1 VGTRGQKEM
10 CGMTFQNVVY
20 IRHKVAN
27 YRKWKAVFDAHGPAR
42 TAQGC
47 QGTHVFRRAD
57 NPKELVIML
66 SWSDLGK
73 ARQFLVSD
81 DLREMLAETPLCDG
95 VPDVVLLE
103 ELDQVCRA
111 TPSDRRPSALDEP
124 SATCK
129 SGVVVSSASTLY
141 EASARRSRLTNPDSI
156 C

>member
-1 VGTRGQKEM
+1 
-10 CGMTFQNVVY
+10 MTFRNVVY

-27 YRKWKAVFDAHGPAR
+27 YRKWKAVFDAHGPVR
-42 TAQGC
+42 MAQGC

-66 SWSDLGK
+66 TWSDLGK

-81 DLREMLAETPLCDG
+81 DLREMLAETPVCDRA
-95 VPDVVLLE
+95 PDVFLLE

-124 SATCK
+124 SAACAD
-129 SGVVVSSASTLY
+129 GVVVSSASRLY
-141 EASARRSRLTNPDSI
+141 EASAGSSRLMNPDSI